1 MIFFISFGFSGQCS
15 AVGDVGGLQGRADD
29 EEEEGGGVHVRE
41 GVLMLRREGVF
52 MFYFLFH
59 IQVTSGFR

>member
-1 MIFFISFGFSGQCS
+1 
-15 AVGDVGGLQGRADD
+15 VGDVGGLQGRADD
-29 EEEEGGGVHVRE
+29 EEEEGGGVHVRG
-41 GVLMLRREGVF
+41 GVLMLWREGVF